1 MAKIKVVTDSTIDLT
16 LEEAEK
22 YGIEMIPLC
31 INIDNE
37 TYLDRVELTPTD
49 FIEKMKK
56 NMCQTNY
63 DFSKK
68 KRKKKIQ
75 RVSNIYYYFLNINEI
90 FYATHNLINDL
101 IWL

>member
-22 YGIEMIPLC
+22 HGIEMIPLC

-49 FIEKMKK
+49 FIEKMK
-56 NMCQTNY
+56 N
-63 DFSKK
+63 SK
-68 KRKKKIQ
+68 R
-75 RVSNIYYYFLNINEI
+75 SG
-90 FYATHNLINDL
+90 
-101 IWL
+101 